1 MNIKKGDKVL
11 VLTGKDKGKKGTVV
25 SVSPKTNRAI
35 VEGVNVRMRH
45 VKSKKKGEA
54 GQKVEVP
61 MTIHIS
67 NIQIVDPKTGKGTRI
82 GTKMVKDKKVRIA
95 KKSGQEI

>member
-25 SVSPKTNRAI
+25 SVSPKTNRAV
-35 VEGVNVRMRH
+35 VEGVNIRMRH

-54 GQKVEVP
+54 GQKIETP

>member
-1 MNIKKGDKVL
+1 M
-11 VLTGKDKGKKGTVV
+11 LTGKDKGKKGTVV